1 MKKRVF
7 SMLLAVVMLVGL
19 LSTVAL
25 AEESTNVAF
34 INETGYATLA
44 DAISAAGDDAT
55 ITLAVGNHTMP
66 GQVTSP
72 SRAAWMP
79 LWI

>member
-55 ITLAVGNHTMP
+55 ITLAVGNSYHARP
-66 GQVTSP
+66 
-72 SRAAWMP
+72 R
-79 LWI
+79 